1 MAEKAKSTKAS
12 GEFKCPEC
20 GRTFTRAAAL
30 GAHRRQAHG
39 VVGAVS
45 AARSRRGRATGSRA
59 GRTRSK
65 SAAPARRKTAA
76 AKTKTAAAKAKAAA
90 AKTASRSARTAR
102 RTSQTARAQPAT
114 RTRSATQGSSTPRR
128 RDSSDAVN
136 RDALLAALFPNG
148 LPAKEDVLRAANQ
161 WLNDAERLARM
172 R

>member
-1 MAEKAKSTKAS
+1 MAAKAKSTKAS
-12 GEFKCPEC
+12 GAFKCPEC

-45 AARSRRGRATGSRA
+45 AARSRRGRATGSRT
-59 GRTRSK
+59 GRTRST

-76 AKTKTAAAKAKAAA
+76 AKTTNAA
-90 AKTASRSARTAR
+90 AKTASRSARTAGR
-102 RTSQTARAQPAT
+102 RSQTARAQTAT
-114 RTRSATQGSSTPRR
+114 RTRPATQRSSTPPRR
-128 RDSSDAVN
+128 NSSGALN

-148 LPAKEDVLRAANQ
+148 LPAKEDVLRAASR
-161 WLNDAERLARM
+161 WLDDAERLARM